1 MLTRAKVSEM
11 QQKFSHH
18 SIQAEDMD
26 ALKNKYTT
34 ISFEEALELCQKYI
48 SKAAT
53 NAFRRERDPVRKREM
68 TQGYIMEFVDSQ
80 KPSVE
85 GYSGL
90 QSLKNALIN
99 EITHYGPITEA
110 MEDPQID
117 EIRANGPEQIFVET
131 GGKTL
136 RWEQHF
142 TDREH
147 MERIISKLIG
157 VSKMRLTPKVPMV
170 NARTVEG
177 YRVNATHAEI
187 SPYELPAFVIRKFS
201 KKSLTPAM
209 MIQEQSFSVNMFRLL
224 SLIPK
229 ADQSWI
235 TVGPTGSGKTTLNEV
250 LVKQIHPLSRIIT
263 IENPSE
269 MRLHRRDGGEFGPVI
284 NDVLQYE
291 SVPEEDDASPA
302 TMENLLINAMRQ
314 SPHWI
319 GPGELRTPGE
329 FATALRAAQTGHFF
343 FTTLHAEGD
352 EEAIYRFLTAYLMVS
367 NEPAE
372 LALRNICSAVRF
384 VIYQEKLADGTRK
397 VTSISEILGS
407 EGLKPLI
414 NPIYKFIYDDV
425 VEEAGGTRVV
435 QIIGRHKRVGKL
447 SLRAQESMIKA
458 GIKRSR
464 FEFLTREPLE
474 DETEG
479 YAFDE
484 CELTH

>member
-18 SIQAEDMD
+18 STQAEDMD

-53 NAFRRERDPVRKREM
+53 NAFRRERDPIRKREM

-85 GYSGL
+85 EYGGL

-136 RWEQHF
+136 RWDQHF

-201 KKSLTPAM
+201 KK
-209 MIQEQSFSVNMFRLL
+209 VLL
-224 SLIPK
+224 QP
-229 ADQSWI
+229 
-235 TVGPTGSGKTTLNEV
+235 
-250 LVKQIHPLSRIIT
+250 
-263 IENPSE
+263 
-269 MRLHRRDGGEFGPVI
+269 
-284 NDVLQYE
+284 
-291 SVPEEDDASPA
+291 
-302 TMENLLINAMRQ
+302 
-314 SPHWI
+314 
-319 GPGELRTPGE
+319 
-329 FATALRAAQTGHFF
+329 
-343 FTTLHAEGD
+343 
-352 EEAIYRFLTAYLMVS
+352 
-367 NEPAE
+367 
-372 LALRNICSAVRF
+372 
-384 VIYQEKLADGTRK
+384 
-397 VTSISEILGS
+397 
-407 EGLKPLI
+407 
-414 NPIYKFIYDDV
+414 
-425 VEEAGGTRVV
+425 
-435 QIIGRHKRVGKL
+435 
-447 SLRAQESMIKA
+447 
-458 GIKRSR
+458 
-464 FEFLTREPLE
+464 
-474 DETEG
+474 
-479 YAFDE
+479 
-484 CELTH
+484 